1 MGVIYWAGD
10 STVQSNNIYTFPQTG
25 LGQELGR
32 YLKAGIRIENHARN
46 GRSTKS
52 FLDEG
57 RFGKIMDGLSEGDF
71 LFIQFG
77 HNDEKKEDPSR
88 YTSPQG
94 GYYDNL
100 LYMAESARKKGAY
113 PVLITPLE
121 RRKFSNGILNGGTH
135 TEYVSA
141 MKKLSSDENIPLIDL
156 NEKSRCALVEAGDEA
171 SKRWYM
177 HVAPGVYDAYPDGKE
192 DDTHL
197 SCVGAVVYAGLI
209 AKGLEELGGIYAE
222 LLAKGQDDADRLQ

>member
-1 MGVIYWAGD
+1 MIYWAGD

-32 YLKAGIRIENHARN
+32 YLKLGIIIDNHAKN

-57 RFGKIMDGLSEGDF
+57 RFGKIVDGLSRGDF

-88 YTSPQG
+88 YTEPFG
-94 GYYDNL
+94 EYYRNL
-100 LYMAESARKKGAY
+100 KFMADAAFSKGAH

-121 RRKFSNGILNGGTH
+121 RRKFEDGRLCSEAH
-135 TEYVSA
+135 AEYVKA
-141 MKKLSSDENIPLIDL
+141 MKKLALDEGIPLIDL
-156 NEKSRCALVEAGDEA
+156 NAKSRRALEDAGDVK
-171 SKRWYM
+171 SRQWYV
-177 HVAPGVYDAYPDGKE
+177 HVPAGVYEAFPDGKE

-197 SCVGAVVYAGLI
+197 SLMGAVFYSGLI
-209 AKGLEELGGIYAE
+209 AEGLRELGGIYAE
-222 LLAKGQDDADRLQ
+222 LLADDAEAEHI

>member
-1 MGVIYWAGD
+1 MIYWAGD

-32 YLKAGIRIENHARN
+32 YLKLGIIIDNHAKN

-57 RFGKIMDGLSEGDF
+57 RFGKIVDGLSEGDF

-88 YTSPQG
+88 YTEPFG
-94 GYYDNL
+94 EYYSNL
-100 LYMAESARKKGAY
+100 KLMADAAISRKAH

-121 RRKFSNGILNGGTH
+121 RRKFSGGRLCSEAH
-135 TEYVSA
+135 AEYVKA
-141 MKKLSSDENIPLIDL
+141 MKKLAADEGIPLIDL
-156 NEKSRCALVEAGDEA
+156 NAGSRRALEEAGDDK
-171 SKRWYM
+171 SRQWYV
-177 HVAPGVYDAYPDGKE
+177 HVPAGVYEAFPDGKA

-197 SCVGAVVYAGLI
+197 SLAGAVFYSGLI
-209 AKGLEELGGIYAE
+209 AEGLRELGGIYAG
-222 LLAKGQDDADRLQ
+222 LLADNADVEHI